1 MPASAKRSVYL
12 IETYWAAAVAVVDE
26 PAAMDGSPIMESL
39 LQRIEH
45 KTRVCG
51 P

>member
-1 MPASAKRSVYL
+1 MLRRPFESAL
-12 IETYWAAAVAVVDE
+12 TAAVAVVDE
-26 PAAMDGSPIMESL
+26 PAAMDGAPIMECL